1 MSGRR
6 SKENRQPET
15 SDTLQQ
21 RQPGVVQLQAASFSG
36 PLPLPSLLAQYN
48 DIIPNGAERI
58 MAMAE
63 RQSAHRERL
72 EARVVDGNVANQTR
86 GSYFAFVI
94 ALVALVGG
102 FFLIHEGRSSEGL
115 AAIIT
120 SVSGLVGVFVYAKV
134 EQRRERTEKIEA
146 LQQRRSQR

>member
-1 MSGRR
+1 MSGGR
-6 SKENRQPET
+6 SKGNRQPENEA
-15 SDTLQQ
+15 LQKQ
-21 RQPGVVQLQAASFSG
+21 QSGVVQLQAASFSG

-48 DIIPNGAERI
+48 EIIPNGAERI
-58 MAMAE
+58 MIMAE

-94 ALVALVGG
+94 AMVALMGG
-102 FFLIHEGRSSEGL
+102 FFLIHEGKSAEGL
-115 AAIIT
+115 STIIT

-134 EQRRERTEKIEA
+134 DQRRERTEKIKA
-146 LQQRRSQR
+146 LSQRNDSH